1 MNKPSRQRI
10 IVVCYVDLDNG
21 DVSHPLDRAYLD
33 CVAKMASVYTL
44 LEARDVHASAQMV
57 F

>member
-21 DVSHPLDRAYLD
+21 DVSHPLDRAYLE